1 MREKVF
7 QIVSQV
13 MMVPVEQINEQ
24 SAAQNIEAW
33 DSLNHMNL
41 ILALEEEF
49 GARFSDEQI
58 MRMLD
63 IKTIIAEVTEMASYA
78 GNAG

>member
-1 MREKVF
+1 MKEKVL

-13 MMVPVEQINEQ
+13 MDVPAEQVNEL
-24 SAAQNIEAW
+24 SGPQNIEAW

-49 GARFSDEQI
+49 GIRFSDEQI

-63 IKTIIAEVTEMASYA
+63 IKTILAEVAEMTLHASHV
-78 GNAG
+78 G

>member
-7 QIVSQV
+7 EIVSQV
-13 MMVPVEQINEQ
+13 MMIPVEQINEQ
-24 SAAQNIEAW
+24 STPQNTDAW

-49 GARFSDEQI
+49 GVRFSDEQI

-63 IKTIIAEVTEMASYA
+63 IKTIIAEVTEIASYA
-78 GNAG
+78 GNVG

>member
-1 MREKVF
+1 MKERVI

-13 MMVPVEQINEQ
+13 MGVPADQVTERSSSQTVET
-24 SAAQNIEAW
+24 W

-49 GARFSDEQI
+49 GVQFSDEQI
-58 MRMLD
+58 MRMLNVGA
-63 IKTIIAEVTEMASYA
+63 ILTEMV
-78 GNAG
+78 